1 MKRIIIISLCVLSA
15 VFSSRA
21 AGTDNTPVDTSDYAA
36 FARTYGIVRYYSP
49 NPYTSDWSEEDWF
62 AVCLHFV
69 NRLSETGDLQQ
80 VMADMAVLAPNATLT
95 AEPQAGQGPLTGVP
109 EEYYYKEHTGGGKI
123 EIPKVVRMLYK
134 EYRDYDPFYIT
145 LRACDGTPDTPQAGR
160 VYSYPVADGFYL
172 NLPHAERQDAFSKK
186 ETDRLLK
193 TAKKEWKDI
202 RQQSG
207 KYIYPYD
214 NRNFRLADIITRW
227 NIIQHF
233 YPYAEIDIPDWNE
246 KLTEILGSVWEIEKT
261 EYIEKNIL
269 LHAETILEA
278 MNDVRDEHLILQM
291 SWPKTKLRGMYV
303 SYSYLPLHLN
313 IVDNNVI
320 IEAVAPD
327 CGADIPVN
335 SILQKVDGRDIHELL
350 DDAARQ
356 VNSSN
361 RRSALYSALPR
372 TIASY
377 LYCGSEMTVTYS
389 TPSGDIVQDTL
400 VASLPAP
407 YVSRP
412 EEGPFISYTDDGIA
426 VIRPCQRNANYEE
439 FAAALDTLHSMR
451 GIVFDL
457 RGYPMLDFDKVLG
470 HLTEE
475 PLPTSFISTPVTCFP
490 NREKVRYVQS
500 NEFLEPVAPRL
511 NVPVVFLS
519 DYHAMSWA
527 ETVLIL
533 VKGYDLGT
541 IVGSES
547 CGTNGDATQYRL
559 PVFPFNLTANYVTN
573 ADGSRHHGVGVL
585 PDIYIEPTLE
595 GYLDGRD
602 EVLEK
607 GLEYIRML
615 P

>member
-49 NPYTSDWSEEDWF
+49 NPYTSDWSEEDWL
-62 AVCLHFV
+62 AVCLYFV

-80 VMADMAVLAPNATLT
+80 IMADMAVLAPNATLT

-145 LRACDGTPDTPQAGR
+145 LRACDGTPDTPQAGM

-246 KLTEILGSVWEIEKT
+246 KLPEILCSVWEIEKT
-261 EYIEKNIL
+261 EYVEKNIL
-269 LHAETILEA
+269 LHAETILKA

-313 IVDNNVI
+313 IVDDNVI

-327 CGADIPVN
+327 CGTDIPVN

-377 LYCGSEMTVTYS
+377 LYGGSEMTVTYS
-389 TPSGDIVQDTL
+389 IPSGDIVQDTL

-533 VKGYDLGT
+533 VKGYELGT

-602 EVLEK
+602 EVLGK